1 MPVTAPEHPRLANAT
16 ERKVLDVLLA
26 QLGDA
31 DVVVAGQRVTDH
43 LKDHEIDFVVAIA
56 GAGIVCL
63 EVKGGE
69 VWHDGTGWLQRSRN
83 GHVKSIEPVQQ
94 VRQARYALRDFV
106 EADPRWTQ
114 HRARWNH
121 VVVLPNSELP
131 QDFALPDCPRWMVID
146 RTEIDTLGQRL
157 REIALSQKTDLP
169 LLGDAGLSQ
178 LLVTLGGRG
187 LPQRDVVARAL
198 ANEDAAD
205 VLTESQAVILDAA
218 RLLTRVEVRGG
229 AGSGKTFLAVE
240 QARRL
245 GARGQRVAL
254 LCYSHGLASY
264 LKRITAGWSRRQQPG
279 YVGEFHS
286 LGIGWGAPQGPDET
300 ERTRETSQF
309 FEHELPAQ
317 MLELAAG
324 LPDGQRFDAI
334 VIDEAQDFADSW
346 WEPILAAL
354 RDPDHGGIFVFSDEG
369 QRVFDRQG
377 TPPVPLVPL
386 ILDQNIRNTRQIAT
400 AFQPLVDNQM
410 RFLGGDGPEVRF
422 VACGP
427 GEGFDVGDDEV
438 ERLLEAGWRPGDIA
452 LLTTGSRHPEQIA
465 RQDIGTAAYW
475 DSFWDAE
482 QVFYGHVLGFKGLER
497 RAIVL
502 VVNDRYALERARERL
517 YVGLSRARDQLVVCG
532 DPEFIA
538 QYGGADVARRL
549 TGRGVYDLTVNGDA

>member
-354 RDPDHGGIFVFSDEG
+354 RDPDHGGIYVFSDEG